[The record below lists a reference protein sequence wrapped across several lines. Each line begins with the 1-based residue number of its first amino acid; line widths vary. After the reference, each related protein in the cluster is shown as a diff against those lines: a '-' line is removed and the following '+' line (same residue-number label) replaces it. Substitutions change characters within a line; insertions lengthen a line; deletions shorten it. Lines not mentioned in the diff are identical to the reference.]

1 MQKYELLLVF
11 APTLS
16 EEEVKGQ
23 IDRYSEIINKNGKVE
38 NVDEWGLKKLAY
50 KIDNKYREGYYVIID
65 FESTPEVLDELNHI
79 YLITESIL
87 RNMITKKED

>member
-1 MQKYELLLVF
+1 MQKYEALLLF

-23 IDRYSEIINKNGKVE
+23 VDKFSEIINKNGEVKK
-38 NVDEWGLKKLAY
+38 VDEWGLKKLAY
-50 KIDNKYREGYYVIID
+50 KIDNKYREGYYVIIE
-65 FESTPEVLDELNHI
+65 FEATKEVLDEMNHI

-87 RNMITKKED
+87 RNMIIKKDN